1 MFHRSSGRTLLISNV
16 LMLSL
21 MFVLLLTMTGRD
33 TVSAQSAQPAVAGTS
48 QGSKPLVLYY
58 SLTGK
63 NKIIAEELKKQ
74 FSCDMGEIKLASERS
89 GIWGFIVSGY
99 ENIFDKDAE
108 LQPFAMDLAS
118 YNPIIICS
126 PIWMQ
131 KISSPA
137 RTFLKNPQLKGKEVY
152 LFVTYAG
159 RWGEDKEQEVKKE
172 LPERGIK
179 LQGIYRIVLGKKTED
194 EIRKEV
200 AKQLEKKPILKK
212 EAKTP

>member
-1 MFHRSSGRTLLISNV
+1 
-16 LMLSL
+16 MLKKIINTTARL
-21 MFVLLLTMTGRD
+21 TPILVLLLLSLFCSPAFQFD
-33 TVSAQSAQPAVAGTS
+33 TAQAQTAQAAPAS
-48 QGSKPLVLYY
+48 QQAKPLVLYY
-58 SLTGK
+58 TLTGK

-74 FSCDMGEIKLASERS
+74 FFCDMGEIKLASERS
-89 GIWGFIVSGY
+89 GIWGFVVSGF

-108 LQPFAMDLAS
+108 LQPFTMDLTA

-200 AKQLEKKPILKK
+200 VKQLEKKPILKK
-212 EAKTP
+212 EAQTP

>member
-33 TVSAQSAQPAVAGTS
+33 TVSAQSAPPAAAVAVH
-48 QGSKPLVLYY
+48 GSKPLIIYY

-74 FSCDMGEIKLASERS
+74 FSCDMGEIKLVSERT

-118 YNPIIICS
+118 YNPIIICA

-131 KISSPA
+131 KLSSPA
-137 RTFLKNPQLKGKEVY
+137 RTFLKNPALKGKELY
-152 LFVTYAG
+152 IFASFQG
-159 RWGEDKEQEVKKE
+159 RWGEDKEAELVKN
-172 LPERGIK
+172 LTGTGIDVK
-179 LQGIYRIVLGKKTED
+179 GVYRMVLGKKTEE
-194 EIRKEV
+194 EIKKEV
-200 AKQLEKKPILKK
+200 IAQLEKKPLLKK
-212 EAKTP
+212 ETPAS

>member
-1 MFHRSSGRTLLISNV
+1 MLRRMHVRTV
-16 LMLSL
+16 ALSKV
-21 MFVLLLTMTGRD
+21 FVLLLLFVVLISFLHQGKLG
-33 TVSAQSAQPAVAGTS
+33 AQTAQPAVAGTS
-48 QGSKPLVLYY
+48 PGSKPLVLYY

-137 RTFLKNPQLKGKEVY
+137 RTFLKNPLLKGKEVY
-152 LFVTYAG
+152 LFVSYAG
-159 RWGEDKEQEVKKE
+159 RWGEGKEQEVKKE

-179 LQGIYRIVLGKKTED
+179 LQGIYRIVLGKKTEE

-200 AKQLEKKPILKK
+200 MNQLEKKPLLKK
-212 EAKTP
+212 ETPAS